1 MIQSIAYAIL
11 HEIVPNGIVFGALYR
26 MFLYHYQHPYQYI
39 AVISLTYGI
48 MGATG
53 IFCLR
58 HLKWKQKTTIGFILV
73 STTILASIPG
83 GILWKIHDM
92 QAGFFPSGER
102 FLPDLSWGASTG
114 LQVGWAIALLSFPYN
129 VISWIS
135 GYWVARYGFQ
145 LYDFQ
150 RRDRR

>member
-1 MIQSIAYAIL
+1 METEDDNRIYISFYDNPGFNPWWYSLEDSRYASWI
-11 HEIVPNGIVFGALYR
+11 
-26 MFLYHYQHPYQYI
+26 
-39 AVISLTYGI
+39 
-48 MGATG
+48 
-53 IFCLR
+53 
-58 HLKWKQKTTIGFILV
+58 
-73 STTILASIPG
+73 
-83 GILWKIHDM
+83 
-92 QAGFFPSGER
+92 FPSGER